1 MERKISYILFNLQCL
16 AILVSF
22 LLILFKT
29 INNKRVTNYSLLIYI
44 AFGFVIMFPMFLN
57 TNGIVSIPY
66 SNSINNAS
74 ILIGFSILSFNM
86 IRSISFKSFRMILG
100 IIFCLQFSLLIYY
113 LLTTVKL
120 VNGINIKVFTLYH
133 SGILL
138 FAISFLISLLYNKTY
153 EPLRT
158 IESFWIAC
166 GCFMCSVICFP
177 ISFFLA
183 FFSELSNS
191 NKLNYYLSALP
202 SIGFISL
209 YLSLTKAYLITYK
222 N

>member
-1 MERKISYILFNLQCL
+1 MRKKHPFWCFFLKAISNGLFNIVEMERKISYILFNLQCL

-100 IIFCLQFSLLIYY
+100 IIFCLQFSLF
-113 LLTTVKL
+113 V
-120 VNGINIKVFTLYH
+120 
-133 SGILL
+133 
-138 FAISFLISLLYNKTY
+138 
-153 EPLRT
+153 
-158 IESFWIAC
+158 
-166 GCFMCSVICFP
+166 
-177 ISFFLA
+177 
-183 FFSELSNS
+183 
-191 NKLNYYLSALP
+191 SA
-202 SIGFISL
+202 S
-209 YLSLTKAYLITYK
+209 TEEDR
-222 N
+222 